1 MHGLLN
7 RSIQGFLRRTYGEAV
22 WLDVA
27 ARAGLGPDGF
37 EALLDYDDNLTDRV
51 IAAAARRL
59 DRPRDALLEDLGTY
73 LVSHPDLERLRRLLR
88 FGGTGF
94 VDFLHSLD
102 ELPDRARMA
111 LPELELPELD
121 LREQNPER
129 FRLMCRSPLTGV
141 GHVILGLLRAMADDY
156 GSLAVLEHEGS
167 WPEGE
172 IIRIDLLDPQFS
184 EGRRFDLAGV
194 A

>member
-37 EALLDYDDNLTDRV
+37 EALLDYEDSLTDRV
-51 IAAAARRL
+51 VAAAAQRL

-73 LVSHPDLERLRRLLR
+73 LVSHPELERLRRLLR

-102 ELPDRARMA
+102 DLPDRARMA
-111 LPELELPELD
+111 LPELVLPQLA
-121 LREQNPER
+121 LSEQRSDR
-129 FRLMCRSPLTGV
+129 FRLMCKSPLIGA

-156 GSLAVLEHEGS
+156 GSLAILEHEGA

-172 IIRIDLLDPQFS
+172 IIRIDLLDLTFS
-184 EGRRFDLAGV
+184 EGRRFDLAGIS
-194 A
+194 

>member
-22 WLDVA
+22 WHDVA

-37 EALLDYDDNLTDRV
+37 EAMLDYDDNLTDRV
-51 IAAAARRL
+51 INAAALRL

-121 LREQNPER
+121 LNEQRPDR
-129 FRLMCRSPLTGV
+129 FRLMCKSPLIGA

-172 IIRIDLLDPQFS
+172 IIRIDLLDPRFS

>member
-7 RSIQGFLRRTYGEAV
+7 RSIQGFLRRTFGEAV

-37 EALLDYDDNLTDRV
+37 EAMLDYDDSLTDRV
-51 IAAAARRL
+51 INAAALRL

-88 FGGTGF
+88 FGGSGF

-111 LPELELPELD
+111 LPELELPQLD
-121 LREQNPER
+121 LNEQRPDR
-129 FRLMCRSPLTGV
+129 FRLMCKSPLIGA

-172 IIRIDLLDPQFS
+172 IIRIDLLDPRFS

>member
-37 EALLDYDDNLTDRV
+37 EAMLDYDDNLTDRV
-51 IAAAARRL
+51 INAAALRL

-102 ELPDRARMA
+102 ELPERARMA

-121 LREQNPER
+121 LNEQRPDR
-129 FRLMCRSPLTGV
+129 FRLMCKSPLIGA

-172 IIRIDLLDPQFS
+172 IIRIDLLDPRFS

>member
-27 ARAGLGPDGF
+27 ARVGLGPDGF
-37 EALLDYDDNLTDRV
+37 EAMLDYDDNLTDRV
-51 IAAAARRL
+51 VNAAALRL

-102 ELPDRARMA
+102 ELPERARMA

-121 LREQNPER
+121 LSEQRPDR
-129 FRLMCRSPLTGV
+129 FRLMCKSPLIGA
-141 GHVILGLLRAMADDY
+141 GHVVLGLLRAMADDY

-172 IIRIDLLDPQFS
+172 IIRIDLLDPRFS

>member
-37 EALLDYDDNLTDRV
+37 EAMLDYDDNLTDRV
-51 IAAAARRL
+51 INAAALRL

-121 LREQNPER
+121 LNEQRPDR
-129 FRLMCRSPLTGV
+129 FRLMCKSPLIGA

-172 IIRIDLLDPQFS
+172 IIRIDLLDPRFS

>member
-1 MHGLLN
+1 MN
-7 RSIQGFLRRTYGEAV
+7 APAQTRDRS
-22 WLDVA
+22 DNP
-27 ARAGLGPDGF
+27 LGPDGF
-37 EALLDYDDNLTDRV
+37 EAMLDYDDNLTDRV
-51 IAAAARRL
+51 INAAALRL

-121 LREQNPER
+121 LNEQRPDR
-129 FRLMCRSPLTGV
+129 FRLMCKSPLIGA

-172 IIRIDLLDPQFS
+172 IIRIDLLDPRFS